1 VARQLTLQGIG
12 ARVQRV
18 ALDTDVWFRV
28 RVGPISD
35 LAQLNKV
42 RRQLQSADV
51 DALVIRVGD

>member
-1 VARQLTLQGIG
+1 
-12 ARVQRV
+12 V

-42 RRQLQSADV
+42 RHQLQAADV